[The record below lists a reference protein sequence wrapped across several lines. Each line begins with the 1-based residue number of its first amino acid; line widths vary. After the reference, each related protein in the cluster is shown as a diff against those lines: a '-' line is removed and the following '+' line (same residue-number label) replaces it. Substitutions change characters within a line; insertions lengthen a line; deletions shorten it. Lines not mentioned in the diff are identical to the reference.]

1 MISHCQLAEFPKTS
15 LVSTQPAFCESQ
27 FPQTHGLPLLPP
39 IQPLPN
45 DLKRTFPVLVFLSFS
60 YSQTPTGKNFAFVL
74 FFGRLVLSL
83 TRNAIVL
90 FLFLIDVD
98 FGFIPEGGQPRPERP
113 AHRRAADSYSDMD
126 FETALEHARPDKKR
140 KIVYGNSSYLD
151 DPCDSDT
158 DSTAN
163 ANNNSLSALLGAVE
177 SVLSEEHA
185 MDTVRTEM
193 KRVRHSVMRIDAAR
207 KSALDEMERWV
218 NAQLDYLQRGIIPA
232 QQPLGSIAGGSRGV
246 PSFSALDTLSS
257 LAGGNANRDAMQ
269 IDSAVKAEGSAAAPD
284 ADEASARRQE
294 EETTLVAQE
303 TMHAAISLKSAVES
317 ALAVQSSA
325 VMDLENLRGK
335 FALMLVDF
343 RQKMA
348 QELSSINEALGTI
361 RSRHNQ
367 AQMQAQAGAPG
378 AGGALSPDQ
387 LASINQE
394 VHALNIR
401 MQTAS
406 QNFQAQYHLLSQ
418 HLSDQLDLA
427 KQTLMMQMQ
436 HHQKQFEDTLHA
448 EERRLQAQLDA
459 VRMQVVSQMYPH
471 EARLTAASTL
481 IDDTIQ
487 RS

>member
-1 MISHCQLAEFPKTS
+1 M
-15 LVSTQPAFCESQ
+15 
-27 FPQTHGLPLLPP
+27 
-39 IQPLPN
+39 
-45 DLKRTFPVLVFLSFS
+45 R
-60 YSQTPTGKNFAFVL
+60 
-74 FFGRLVLSL
+74 R
-83 TRNAIVL
+83 RNASRRSPGSPPPTDPNSTSSATAGASTDGSEFVKAGGNVASDASNSSAEPRDVYWCKYCNL
-90 FLFLIDVD
+90 TWPLSYFKNRQQFGAHCSNCSRKRKSRDVD
-98 FGFIPEGGQPRPERP
+98 YGFIPEGGQPRPERP
-113 AHRRAADSYSDMD
+113 VHRRGADTYSDLD

-140 KIVYGNSSYLD
+140 KIVYGNSSYLE

-185 MDTVRTEM
+185 MDTVRTQM

-232 QQPLGSIAGGSRGV
+232 QQPLGSIAGSSRIGT
-246 PSFSALDTLSS
+246 PSFSALDALSS
-257 LAGGNANRDAMQ
+257 AANGNPNNTDAMQ
-269 IDSAVKAEGSAAAPD
+269 VDTAVKAEGNATAPD
-284 ADEASARRQE
+284 ADEASAKRQE

-325 VMDLENLRGK
+325 VMDLEQLRGK

-348 QELSSINEALGTI
+348 QELSSINEVLGTI
-361 RSRHNQ
+361 RARHNQ

-378 AGGALSPDQ
+378 AGVALTTDQ
-387 LASINQE
+387 LAAINQD
-394 VHALNIR
+394 VHAVNVR

-406 QNFQAQYHLLSQ
+406 QNFQTQYHMLSQ

-471 EARLTAASTL
+471 EARLTAAATL
-481 IDDTIQ
+481 IDNTIQ